1 MPAETL
7 VPPRFRAPEP
17 QPRRRALTLAIVVCA
32 LATVLFALAP
42 GQADAAPAGP
52 FDVEGPADAYAWD
65 GAVLS
70 VTGDGVTIAGMAHP
84 TSAAMGDV
92 RVAAGVG
99 AINVGS
105 GVRIGTL
112 SYAGVTA
119 LRLDGAGNEV
129 QAFDLTRPANVSGP
143 GSVTIA
149 EATLPLD
156 LLPSAT
162 VTLTGG
168 AYSMSIWA
176 GATLVLEPGASL
188 SNITHF
194 GGLLG
199 GRRLH
204 VEHHRGAVRGDAP
217 FRAHDAR
224 PPVRERRRHRHRG
237 GRRTRGHAPGRR
249 LVPHHR
255 HAHGDV
261 HRLGGPSARHR
272 GGAAVQRSDRARCGS
287 PRRLSCRT

>member
-1 MPAETL
+1 MPAETV

-17 QPRRRALTLAIVVCA
+17 QPRRHALTLAIVVCA
-32 LATVLFALAP
+32 LAAVLFALAP

-52 FDVEGPADAYAWD
+52 FAVEGPADAYAWD

-70 VTGDGVTIAGMAHP
+70 VTGDGVTIAGMADP

-112 SYAGVTA
+112 SFAGVTA

-168 AYSMSIWA
+168 A
-176 GATLVLEPGASL
+176 
-188 SNITHF
+188 
-194 GGLLG
+194 
-199 GRRLH
+199 
-204 VEHHRGAVRGDAP
+204 
-217 FRAHDAR
+217 
-224 PPVRERRRHRHRG
+224 
-237 GRRTRGHAPGRR
+237 
-249 LVPHHR
+249 
-255 HAHGDV
+255 
-261 HRLGGPSARHR
+261 
-272 GGAAVQRSDRARCGS
+272 
-287 PRRLSCRT
+287 